1 MNLKRY
7 KMNRPILKIESG
19 DLIGSIRMKAP
30 LKLDCVMLHAQ
41 KSKNMIPNESTGTAD
56 TQRH

>member
-1 MNLKRY
+1 
-7 KMNRPILKIESG
+7 MNRPILKIESG